1 VQEISYETRLIF
13 ETTGHITGVE
23 GLSFDFDTDDT
34 AGMFEASLSDP
45 SFGPLA
51 FDFLGLS
58 ISTATQTLG
67 AIDAPGSIYF
77 QGDPHTTY
85 YANIFGVGAGD
96 FDIGR
101 DGVQVAPV
109 PIPPSLVMFLSGLFL
124 IVVLRRR
131 STVSA

>member
-1 VQEISYETRLIF
+1 MQEISYETGLIF
-13 ETTGHITGVE
+13 ETTGYITGVE
-23 GLSFDFDTDDT
+23 GLSFDFDTDDN
-34 AGMFEASLSDP
+34 AGMLKAFLSDL
-45 SFGPLA
+45 SYGPLA

-67 AIDAPGSIYF
+67 AIDAPGRIYF

-101 DGVQVAPV
+101 YGVQVEPV

-131 STVSA
+131 ATVPA